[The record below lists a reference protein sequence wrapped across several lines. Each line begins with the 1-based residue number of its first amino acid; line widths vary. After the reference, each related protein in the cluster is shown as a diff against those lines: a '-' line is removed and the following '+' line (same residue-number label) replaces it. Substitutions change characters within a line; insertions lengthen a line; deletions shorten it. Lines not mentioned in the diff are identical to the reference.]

1 MAKASFIKSAR
12 KPIYERGKRVEYV
25 SQKGKRE
32 GQTLSKIDRTIP
44 ADENDRILINKG
56 ESYWTWSFMYG
67 GTYYSKTQPKPSQL
81 TSSEFLSTVYGI
93 QEEMD
98 EWNPEDTD
106 NVSEFVDDIKS
117 RLEELRDET
126 QDKLD
131 NMPEQLQE
139 ADTGQLLQER
149 IEALENA
156 INEFDCLDDL
166 EYEEPDEK
174 DIKDQIAEDEGIDI
188 DEEGWEDSIT
198 EEKIEEKKA
207 DLKSNWL
214 EEKIEEIKNISI
226 EV

>member
-1 MAKASFIKSAR
+1 MAADFEISSLSGTGTATIRVKPKAVNEDMNNIKEQVLEVVVQGV
-12 KPIYERGKRVEYV
+12 ER
-25 SQKGKRE
+25 
-32 GQTLSKIDRTIP
+32 
-44 ADENDRILINKG
+44 
-56 ESYWTWSFMYG
+56 
-67 GTYYSKTQPKPSQL
+67 
-81 TSSEFLSTVYGI
+81 
-93 QEEMD
+93 
-98 EWNPEDTD
+98 
-106 NVSEFVDDIKS
+106 
-117 RLEELRDET
+117 EELRDET

-156 INEFDCLDDL
+156 INEFGCLDDL

-198 EEKIEEKKA
+198 EEMIEEKKV

-214 EEKIEEIKNISI
+214 EEKIEEIKNILI
-226 EV
+226 EF